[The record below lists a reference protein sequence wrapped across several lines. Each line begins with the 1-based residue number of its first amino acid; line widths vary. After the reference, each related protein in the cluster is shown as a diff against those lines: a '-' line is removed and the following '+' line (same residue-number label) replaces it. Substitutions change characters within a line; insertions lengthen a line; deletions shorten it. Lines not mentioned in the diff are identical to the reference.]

1 MNDIYD
7 IKNTFLGFPINIT
20 NSLIFIIFIIW
31 LFIYLKILFKKS
43 ELEDKLEEIV
53 LIKKEAK
60 NYADILIQFKK
71 QYLESKSEIFYSKLI
86 EILREILEEKE
97 NKNIVKMT
105 FEEINTLDIE
115 NDLKNLIKD
124 IYFKEYTK
132 NVHDDTVEYRK
143 ELILKVKKIIN
154 RK

>member
-60 NYADILIQFKK
+60 NYADILIQ
-71 QYLESKSEIFYSKLI
+71 
-86 EILREILEEKE
+86 
-97 NKNIVKMT
+97 
-105 FEEINTLDIE
+105 
-115 NDLKNLIKD
+115 LK
-124 IYFKEYTK
+124 
-132 NVHDDTVEYRK
+132 
-143 ELILKVKKIIN
+143 
-154 RK
+154 

>member
-1 MNDIYD
+1 
-7 IKNTFLGFPINIT
+7 
-20 NSLIFIIFIIW
+20 
-31 LFIYLKILFKKS
+31 
-43 ELEDKLEEIV
+43 
-53 LIKKEAK
+53 
-60 NYADILIQFKK
+60 
-71 QYLESKSEIFYSKLI
+71 
-86 EILREILEEKE
+86 
-97 NKNIVKMT
+97 MT